1 MIDNHDA
8 AAKLFD
14 IVEVV
19 RSQQNCGVKFAID
32 GAQEMADMI
41 LRHHIQADRRLI
53 EEQQRWI
60 MQQRGSQIA
69 THALAKRKL
78 PYRCVQVVV
87 DAQDFVEAFHARVEI
102 ALWHVINPPQQFERF
117 DYRNV
122 PPQLGSLAEH
132 HANRLHILPSLPEG
146 NVIIDADL
154 SARWHQDAGQ
164 HLDRGRFAGAVR
176 TDVADHFA
184 AFDRKPDAVHRRYR
198 AVIANEKILNRA
210 PHPLPPP
217 KRAEVLAKIVHVDK
231 GVGAHVDTILTFE
244 PRAEAVHRGND
255 STFRAGSSR
264 NPKSR
269 WLITHPL
276 L

>member
-87 DAQDFVEAFHARVEI
+87 DAQDFVEAFHARFEI
-102 ALWHVINPPQQFERF
+102 ALRHVINPPQQFERF

-122 PPQLGSLAEH
+122 PPQLRPLAEH
-132 HANRLHILPSLPEG
+132 HANRFYILPPLPKG
-146 NVIIDADL
+146 NVTIDANFA
-154 SARWHQDAGQ
+154 ARRHQNARE
-164 HLDRGRFAGAVR
+164 HLDGGRLTSPVR
-176 TDVADHFA
+176 ADVTDHFA
-184 AFDRKPDAVHRRYR
+184 ALNRKPDAVHRRHST
-198 AVIANEKILNRA
+198 VVTNEKILNRA
-210 PHPLPPP
+210 PNPLPPP
-217 KRAEVLAKIVHVDK
+217 ERAEVFAKIVHVNK
-231 GVGAHVDTILTFE
+231 WVGAHVDSILTFE
-244 PRAEAVHRGND
+244 PRA
-255 STFRAGSSR
+255 GSRTSR
-264 NPKSR
+264 
-269 WLITHPL
+269 H
-276 L
+276 